1 MITSQDKKRA
11 IHRLKI
17 IRGQIDGLLK
27 AIDEDKY
34 CIDVLNQSLSIQ
46 ESLKS
51 LDALILENHLATCV
65 KEDIGKKGKEK
76 KVIGELMKVY
86 KLGRKNKN

>member
-1 MITSQDKKRA
+1 MLGPKDKKRA

-27 AIDEDKY
+27 SVEKDTY
-34 CIDVLNQSLSIQ
+34 CIEIIGQSFSIQ

-51 LDALILENHLATCV
+51 LDAMILENHIQTCV
-65 KEDIGKKGKEK
+65 KEDIGKKDKEK
-76 KVIGELMKVY
+76 KVISELMKVY
-86 KLGRKNKN
+86 KLGRKDI